1 MSFQIIQ
8 EMERAFMNKD
18 LIQKRFAKNL
28 DTYND
33 NAKIQKK
40 MAKKLLSFLDK
51 KSYDDVLEIGCG
63 TGFLTQLIN
72 DNIEFKNYTAN
83 DIVTTCKN
91 YIKEINPNIDF
102 VPADIEKAVE
112 NSNKKYDLII
122 SNATFQWVEDIESFI
137 KLLVSKLN
145 NNGILLFSTFGP
157 ENFREVNFVLG
168 KTLDYYSANELQKI
182 VKDYNNVV
190 EQEMHVMAF
199 KTPKDIL
206 KHIKST
212 GVNALERVSWTK
224 TDMQNFEK
232 GYNNFCSGVP
242 TLTYHPI
249 YVKISV

>member
-1 MSFQIIQ
+1 
-8 EMERAFMNKD
+8 MNKD

-40 MAKKLLSFLDK
+40 MAERLLSFLDRK
-51 KSYDDVLEIGCG
+51 DFDDILEIGCG
-63 TGFLTQLIN
+63 TGFLTQLVN
-72 DNIEFKNYTAN
+72 EKFSFKTYTAN
-83 DIVTTCKN
+83 DIVESCEK
-91 YIKEINPNIDF
+91 YVKEINPKIDF
-102 VPADIEKAVE
+102 IPADIEKAVE
-112 NSNKKYDLII
+112 SSDKKYDLII
-122 SNATFQWVEDIESFI
+122 SNAVFQWVENLESFI

-145 NNGILLFSTFGP
+145 DGGILLFSTFGP

-168 KTLDYYSANELQKI
+168 KTLPYYSANELQEI
-182 VKDYNNVV
+182 IKDYKNIV

-212 GVNALERVSWTK
+212 GVNALEMVSWTK
-224 TDMQNFEK
+224 SDMQKFEN
-232 GYNNFCSGVP
+232 GYNNFCSGIP

-249 YVKISV
+249 YVKIENK

>member
-1 MSFQIIQ
+1 
-8 EMERAFMNKD
+8 MNKD

-40 MAKKLLSFLDK
+40 MAERLLSFLDRK
-51 KSYDDVLEIGCG
+51 DFNDILEIGCG
-63 TGFLTQLIN
+63 TGFLTQLVN
-72 DNIEFKNYTAN
+72 EKFSFKTYTAN
-83 DIVTTCKN
+83 DIVESCEK
-91 YIKEINPNIDF
+91 YVKEINPKINFI
-102 VPADIEKAVE
+102 PADIEKAVE
-112 NSNKKYDLII
+112 NSDKKYDLII
-122 SNATFQWVEDIESFI
+122 SNAVFQWVENLESFI

-145 NNGILLFSTFGP
+145 DGGVLLFSTFGP

-168 KTLDYYSANELQKI
+168 KTLPYYSANELQEFI
-182 VKDYNNVV
+182 KDYKNIV

-212 GVNALERVSWTK
+212 GVNALEMVSWTK
-224 TDMQNFEK
+224 TDMQKFEN
-232 GYNNFCSGVP
+232 GYNNFCSGIP

-249 YVKISV
+249 YVKIENK

>member
-1 MSFQIIQ
+1 
-8 EMERAFMNKD
+8 MNKD

-40 MAKKLLSFLDK
+40 MAERLLSFLDRK
-51 KSYDDVLEIGCG
+51 DFNDILEIGCG
-63 TGFLTQLIN
+63 TGFLTQLVN
-72 DNIEFKNYTAN
+72 EKFSFKTYTAN
-83 DIVTTCKN
+83 DIVESCEK
-91 YIKEINPNIDF
+91 YVKEINPKINFI
-102 VPADIEKAVE
+102 PADIEKAVE
-112 NSNKKYDLII
+112 NSDKKYDLII
-122 SNATFQWVEDIESFI
+122 SNAVFQWVENLESFI

-145 NNGILLFSTFGP
+145 DGGVLLFSTFGP

-168 KTLDYYSANELQKI
+168 KTLPYYSANELQEIIKCY
-182 VKDYNNVV
+182 KSVV

-212 GVNALERVSWTK
+212 GVNALEMVSWTK
-224 TDMQNFEK
+224 TDMQKFEN
-232 GYNNFCSGVP
+232 GYNNFCSGIP

-249 YVKISV
+249 YVKIENK

>member
-1 MSFQIIQ
+1 
-8 EMERAFMNKD
+8 MNKD

-40 MAKKLLSFLDK
+40 MAERLLLFLDRK
-51 KSYDDVLEIGCG
+51 DFDDILEIGCG
-63 TGFLTQLIN
+63 TGFLTQLVN
-72 DNIEFKNYTAN
+72 EKFSFKTYTAN
-83 DIVTTCKN
+83 DIVESCEK
-91 YIKEINPNIDF
+91 YVKEINPKINFI
-102 VPADIEKAVE
+102 PADIEKAVE
-112 NSNKKYDLII
+112 NSDKKYDLII
-122 SNATFQWVEDIESFI
+122 SNAVFQWVENLESFI

-145 NNGILLFSTFGP
+145 DGGVLLFSTFGP

-168 KTLDYYSANELQKI
+168 KTLPYYSANELQEI
-182 VKDYNNVV
+182 IKDYKNIV

-212 GVNALERVSWTK
+212 GVNALEMVSWTK
-224 TDMQNFEK
+224 TDMQKFEN
-232 GYNNFCSGVP
+232 GYNNFCSGIP

-249 YVKISV
+249 YVKIENK

>member
-1 MSFQIIQ
+1 
-8 EMERAFMNKD
+8 MNKD

-40 MAKKLLSFLDK
+40 MAEKLLSFLDRK
-51 KSYDDVLEIGCG
+51 DFNDILEIGCG
-63 TGFLTQLIN
+63 TGFLTQLAN
-72 DNIEFKNYTAN
+72 EKFSFNTYTAN
-83 DIVTTCKN
+83 DIVESCEK
-91 YIKEINPNIDF
+91 YIKEINPKINFI
-102 VPADIEKAVE
+102 PADIEKAVE
-112 NSNKKYDLII
+112 NSDKKYDLII
-122 SNATFQWVEDIESFI
+122 SNAVFQWIENLESFI

-145 NNGILLFSTFGP
+145 DGGVLLFSTFGP

-168 KTLDYYSANELQKI
+168 KTLPYYSANELQEIIKG
-182 VKDYNNVV
+182 YNNVV

-212 GVNALERVSWTK
+212 GVNALEIVSWTK
-224 TDMQNFEK
+224 SDMQRFEN
-232 GYNNFCSGVP
+232 GYNNFCANVP

-249 YVKISV
+249 YVKIKNKL

>member
-1 MSFQIIQ
+1 
-8 EMERAFMNKD
+8 MNKD

-40 MAKKLLSFLDK
+40 MAERLLSFLDRK
-51 KSYDDVLEIGCG
+51 DFDDILEIGCG
-63 TGFLTQLIN
+63 TGFLTQLVN
-72 DNIEFKNYTAN
+72 EKFSFKTYTAN
-83 DIVTTCKN
+83 DIVESCEK
-91 YIKEINPNIDF
+91 YVKEINPKINFI
-102 VPADIEKAVE
+102 PADIEKAVE
-112 NSNKKYDLII
+112 NSDKKYDLII
-122 SNATFQWVEDIESFI
+122 SNAVFQWVENLESFI

-145 NNGILLFSTFGP
+145 DGGVLLFSTFGP

-168 KTLDYYSANELQKI
+168 KTLPYYSANELQEI
-182 VKDYNNVV
+182 IKDYKNIV

-212 GVNALERVSWTK
+212 GVNALEMVSWTK
-224 TDMQNFEK
+224 TDMQKFEN
-232 GYNNFCSGVP
+232 GYNNFCSGIP

-249 YVKISV
+249 YVKIENK

>member
-1 MSFQIIQ
+1 
-8 EMERAFMNKD
+8 MNKD

-40 MAKKLLSFLDK
+40 MAERLLSFLGRKDF
-51 KSYDDVLEIGCG
+51 DDILEIGCG
-63 TGFLTQLIN
+63 TGFLTQLVN
-72 DNIEFKNYTAN
+72 DGFNFNTYTAN
-83 DIVTTCKN
+83 DIVESCEK
-91 YIKEINPNIDF
+91 YVKEINPKINFI
-102 VPADIEKAVE
+102 PADIEKAVE
-112 NSNKKYDLII
+112 NSDKKYDLII
-122 SNATFQWVEDIESFI
+122 SNAAFQWVENLESFI

-145 NNGILLFSTFGP
+145 EGGILLFSTFGP

-168 KTLDYYSANELQKI
+168 KTLPYYSANELQEI
-182 VKDYNNVV
+182 IKDYKNIV

-212 GVNALERVSWTK
+212 GVNALEMVSWTK
-224 TDMQNFEK
+224 TDMQKFEN
-232 GYNNFCSGVP
+232 GYNNFCSGIP

-249 YVKISV
+249 YVRIDNK

>member
-1 MSFQIIQ
+1 
-8 EMERAFMNKD
+8 MNKD

-40 MAKKLLSFLDK
+40 MAERLLSFLDRK
-51 KSYDDVLEIGCG
+51 DFDDILEIGCG
-63 TGFLTQLIN
+63 TGFLTLLVN
-72 DNIEFKNYTAN
+72 EKFSFKTYTAN
-83 DIVTTCKN
+83 DIVESCEK
-91 YIKEINPNIDF
+91 YVKEINPKINFI
-102 VPADIEKAVE
+102 PADIEKAVE
-112 NSNKKYDLII
+112 NSDKKYDLII
-122 SNATFQWVEDIESFI
+122 SNAVFQWVENLESFI

-145 NNGILLFSTFGP
+145 DGGVLLFSTFGP

-168 KTLDYYSANELQKI
+168 KTLPYYSANELQEI
-182 VKDYNNVV
+182 IKDYKNIV

-212 GVNALERVSWTK
+212 GVNALEMVSWTK
-224 TDMQNFEK
+224 TDMQKFEN
-232 GYNNFCSGVP
+232 GYNNFCSGIP

-249 YVKISV
+249 YVKIENK

>member
-1 MSFQIIQ
+1 
-8 EMERAFMNKD
+8 MNKD

-40 MAKKLLSFLDK
+40 MAERLLSFLDRK
-51 KSYDDVLEIGCG
+51 DFDDILEIGCG
-63 TGFLTQLIN
+63 TGFLTQLVN
-72 DNIEFKNYTAN
+72 DSFNFNTYTAN
-83 DIVTTCKN
+83 DIVESCEK
-91 YIKEINPNIDF
+91 YVKEINPKINFI
-102 VPADIEKAVE
+102 PADIEKAVE
-112 NSNKKYDLII
+112 NSDKKYDLII
-122 SNATFQWVEDIESFI
+122 SNAAFQWVENLESFI

-145 NNGILLFSTFGP
+145 EGGVLLFSTFGP

-168 KTLDYYSANELQKI
+168 KTLPYYSANELQEI
-182 VKDYNNVV
+182 IKDYKNIV

-212 GVNALERVSWTK
+212 GVNALEMVSWTK
-224 TDMQNFEK
+224 TDMQKFEN
-232 GYNNFCSGVP
+232 GYNNFCSGIP

-249 YVKISV
+249 YVKIENK

>member
-1 MSFQIIQ
+1 
-8 EMERAFMNKD
+8 MNKD

-40 MAKKLLSFLDK
+40 MAERLLSFLDRK
-51 KSYDDVLEIGCG
+51 DFNDILEIGCG
-63 TGFLTQLIN
+63 TGFLTQLVN
-72 DNIEFKNYTAN
+72 DSFNFNTYTAN
-83 DIVTTCKN
+83 DIVESCEK
-91 YIKEINPNIDF
+91 YVKEINPKINFI
-102 VPADIEKAVE
+102 PADIEKAVE
-112 NSNKKYDLII
+112 NSDKKYDLII
-122 SNATFQWVEDIESFI
+122 SNAAFQWVENLESFI

-145 NNGILLFSTFGP
+145 DGGVLLFSTFGP

-168 KTLDYYSANELQKI
+168 KTLPYYSANELQEI
-182 VKDYNNVV
+182 VKGYKNVV

-212 GVNALERVSWTK
+212 GVNALEMVSWTK
-224 TDMQNFEK
+224 SDMQKFEN
-232 GYNNFCSGVP
+232 GYNNFCSGIP

-249 YVKISV
+249 YVKIENK

>member
-1 MSFQIIQ
+1 
-8 EMERAFMNKD
+8 MNKD

-40 MAKKLLSFLDK
+40 MAERLLSFLDRK
-51 KSYDDVLEIGCG
+51 DFNDILEIGCG
-63 TGFLTQLIN
+63 TGFLTQLVN
-72 DNIEFKNYTAN
+72 DSFNFNTYTAN
-83 DIVTTCKN
+83 DIVESCEK
-91 YIKEINPNIDF
+91 YVKEINPKINFI
-102 VPADIEKAVE
+102 PADIEKAVE
-112 NSNKKYDLII
+112 NSDKKYDLII
-122 SNATFQWVEDIESFI
+122 SNAAFQWVENLESFI

-145 NNGILLFSTFGP
+145 EGGILLFSTFGP

-168 KTLDYYSANELQKI
+168 KTLPYYSANELQEI
-182 VKDYNNVV
+182 VKDYKNIV

-212 GVNALERVSWTK
+212 GVNALEMVSWTK
-224 TDMQNFEK
+224 SDMQKFEN
-232 GYNNFCSGVP
+232 GYNNFCSGIP

-249 YVKISV
+249 YVKIENK

>member
-1 MSFQIIQ
+1 
-8 EMERAFMNKD
+8 MNKD

-40 MAKKLLSFLDK
+40 MAERLLSFLDRK
-51 KSYDDVLEIGCG
+51 DFNDILEIGCG
-63 TGFLTQLIN
+63 TGFLTQHVN
-72 DNIEFKNYTAN
+72 KKFSFKTYTAN
-83 DIVTTCKN
+83 DIVESCEK
-91 YIKEINPNIDF
+91 YVKEINPKINFI
-102 VPADIEKAVE
+102 PADIEKAVE
-112 NSNKKYDLII
+112 NSDKKYDLII
-122 SNATFQWVEDIESFI
+122 SNAVFQWVENLESFI

-145 NNGILLFSTFGP
+145 DGGVLLFSTFGP

-168 KTLDYYSANELQKI
+168 KTLPYYSTNELQEIIKGY
-182 VKDYNNVV
+182 KSVV

-212 GVNALERVSWTK
+212 GVNALEMVSWTK
-224 TDMQNFEK
+224 TDMQKFEN
-232 GYNNFCSGVP
+232 GYNNFCSGIP

-249 YVKISV
+249 YVKIENK

>member
-1 MSFQIIQ
+1 
-8 EMERAFMNKD
+8 MNKD

-40 MAKKLLSFLDK
+40 MAERLLSFLDRK
-51 KSYDDVLEIGCG
+51 DFNDILEIGCG
-63 TGFLTQLIN
+63 TGFLTQLVN
-72 DNIEFKNYTAN
+72 DNFNFNTYTAN
-83 DIVTTCKN
+83 DIVESCEK
-91 YIKEINPNIDF
+91 YVKEINPKINFI
-102 VPADIEKAVE
+102 PADIEKAVE
-112 NSNKKYDLII
+112 NSDKKYDLII
-122 SNATFQWVEDIESFI
+122 SNAAFQWVENLKSFI

-145 NNGILLFSTFGP
+145 DGGILLFSTFGP

-168 KTLDYYSANELQKI
+168 KTLPYYSANELQEI
-182 VKDYNNVV
+182 IKDYKNIV

-212 GVNALERVSWTK
+212 GVNALEMVSWTK
-224 TDMQNFEK
+224 TDMQKFEN
-232 GYNNFCSGVP
+232 GYNNFCSGIP

-249 YVKISV
+249 YVRIDNK

>member
-1 MSFQIIQ
+1 
-8 EMERAFMNKD
+8 MNKD

-40 MAKKLLSFLDK
+40 MAERLLSFLDK
-51 KSYDDVLEIGCG
+51 KDFNDILEIGCG
-63 TGFLTQLIN
+63 TGFLTQLVN
-72 DNIEFKNYTAN
+72 EKFSFKTYTAN
-83 DIVTTCKN
+83 DIVESCEK
-91 YIKEINPNIDF
+91 YVKEINPKINFI
-102 VPADIEKAVE
+102 PADIEKAVE
-112 NSNKKYDLII
+112 NSDKKYDLII
-122 SNATFQWVEDIESFI
+122 SNAVFQWVENLESFI

-145 NNGILLFSTFGP
+145 DGGVLLFSTFGP

-168 KTLDYYSANELQKI
+168 KTLPYYSANELQEIIKGY
-182 VKDYNNVV
+182 KSVV

-212 GVNALERVSWTK
+212 GVNALEMVSWTK
-224 TDMQNFEK
+224 TDMQKFEN
-232 GYNNFCSGVP
+232 GYNNFCSGIP

-249 YVKISV
+249 YVKIENK

>member
-1 MSFQIIQ
+1 
-8 EMERAFMNKD
+8 MNKD

-40 MAKKLLSFLDK
+40 MAERLLSFLDRK
-51 KSYDDVLEIGCG
+51 DFNDILEIGCG
-63 TGFLTQLIN
+63 TGFLTQLVN
-72 DNIEFKNYTAN
+72 DGFNFNTYTAN
-83 DIVTTCKN
+83 DIVESCEK
-91 YIKEINPNIDF
+91 YVKEINPKINFI
-102 VPADIEKAVE
+102 PADIEKAVE
-112 NSNKKYDLII
+112 NSDKKYDLII
-122 SNATFQWVEDIESFI
+122 SNAAFQWVENLESFI

-145 NNGILLFSTFGP
+145 DGGVLLFSTFGP

-168 KTLDYYSANELQKI
+168 KTLPYYSANELQQI
-182 VKDYNNVV
+182 VKDYKNIV

-212 GVNALERVSWTK
+212 GVNALEMVSWTK
-224 TDMQNFEK
+224 SDMQKFEN
-232 GYNNFCSGVP
+232 GYNNFCSGIP

-249 YVKISV
+249 YVRIESK

>member
-1 MSFQIIQ
+1 
-8 EMERAFMNKD
+8 MNKD

-40 MAKKLLSFLDK
+40 MAERLLSFLDRK
-51 KSYDDVLEIGCG
+51 DFDDILEIGCG
-63 TGFLTQLIN
+63 TGFLTQLVN
-72 DNIEFKNYTAN
+72 EKFSFKTYTAN
-83 DIVTTCKN
+83 DIVESCEK
-91 YIKEINPNIDF
+91 YVKEINPKINFI
-102 VPADIEKAVE
+102 PADIEKAVE
-112 NSNKKYDLII
+112 NSDKKYDLII
-122 SNATFQWVEDIESFI
+122 SNAAFQWVENLESFI

-145 NNGILLFSTFGP
+145 DGGVLLFSTFGP

-168 KTLDYYSANELQKI
+168 KTLPYYSANELQEI
-182 VKDYNNVV
+182 IKDYKNIV

-212 GVNALERVSWTK
+212 GVNALEMVSWTK
-224 TDMQNFEK
+224 TDMQKFEN
-232 GYNNFCSGVP
+232 GYNNFCSGIP

-249 YVKISV
+249 YVKIENK

>member
-1 MSFQIIQ
+1 
-8 EMERAFMNKD
+8 MNKD

-40 MAKKLLSFLDK
+40 MAERLLSFLDRK
-51 KSYDDVLEIGCG
+51 DFNDILEIGCG
-63 TGFLTQLIN
+63 TGFLTQLVN
-72 DNIEFKNYTAN
+72 EKFSFKTYTAN
-83 DIVTTCKN
+83 DIVESCEK
-91 YIKEINPNIDF
+91 YVKEINPKINFI
-102 VPADIEKAVE
+102 PADIEKAVE
-112 NSNKKYDLII
+112 NSDKKYDLII
-122 SNATFQWVEDIESFI
+122 SNAVFQWVENLESFI

-145 NNGILLFSTFGP
+145 DGGVLLFSTFGP

-168 KTLDYYSANELQKI
+168 KTLPYYSANELQEIIKCY
-182 VKDYNNVV
+182 KSVV

-212 GVNALERVSWTK
+212 GVNALEMVSWTK
-224 TDMQNFEK
+224 TDMQKFEN
-232 GYNNFCSGVP
+232 GYNDFCSGIP

-249 YVKISV
+249 YVKIENK

>member
-1 MSFQIIQ
+1 
-8 EMERAFMNKD
+8 MNKD

-40 MAKKLLSFLDK
+40 MAERLLSFLDRK
-51 KSYDDVLEIGCG
+51 DFNDILEIGCG
-63 TGFLTQLIN
+63 TGFLTQLVN
-72 DNIEFKNYTAN
+72 DSFNFNTYTAN
-83 DIVTTCKN
+83 DIVESCEK
-91 YIKEINPNIDF
+91 YVKEINPKINFI
-102 VPADIEKAVE
+102 PADIEKAVE
-112 NSNKKYDLII
+112 NSDKKYDLII
-122 SNATFQWVEDIESFI
+122 SNAAFQWVENLESFI

-145 NNGILLFSTFGP
+145 DGGVLLFSTFGP

-168 KTLDYYSANELQKI
+168 KTLPYYSANELQEI
-182 VKDYNNVV
+182 IKDYKNIV

-212 GVNALERVSWTK
+212 GVNALEMVSWTK
-224 TDMQNFEK
+224 SDMQKFEN
-232 GYNNFCSGVP
+232 GYNNFCSGIP

-249 YVKISV
+249 YVRIDNK

>member
-1 MSFQIIQ
+1 
-8 EMERAFMNKD
+8 MNKD

-40 MAKKLLSFLDK
+40 MAERLLSFLDRK
-51 KSYDDVLEIGCG
+51 DFNDILEIGCG
-63 TGFLTQLIN
+63 TGFLTQLVN
-72 DNIEFKNYTAN
+72 EKFSFKTYTAN
-83 DIVTTCKN
+83 DIVESCEK
-91 YIKEINPNIDF
+91 YVKEINPKINFI
-102 VPADIEKAVE
+102 PADIEKAVE
-112 NSNKKYDLII
+112 NSDKKYDLII
-122 SNATFQWVEDIESFI
+122 SNAVFQWVENLESFI

-145 NNGILLFSTFGP
+145 DGGVLLFSTFGP

-168 KTLDYYSANELQKI
+168 KTLPYYSTNELQKI
-182 VKDYNNVV
+182 IKGYKSVV

-212 GVNALERVSWTK
+212 GVNALEMVSWTK
-224 TDMQNFEK
+224 TDMQKFEN
-232 GYNNFCSGVP
+232 GYNNFCSGIP

-249 YVKISV
+249 YVKIENK

>member
-1 MSFQIIQ
+1 
-8 EMERAFMNKD
+8 MNKD

-40 MAKKLLSFLDK
+40 MAERLLSFLDRK
-51 KSYDDVLEIGCG
+51 DFNDILEIGCG
-63 TGFLTQLIN
+63 TGFLTQLVN
-72 DNIEFKNYTAN
+72 DSFNFNTYTAN
-83 DIVTTCKN
+83 DIVESCEK
-91 YIKEINPNIDF
+91 YVKEINPKINFI
-102 VPADIEKAVE
+102 PADIEKAVE
-112 NSNKKYDLII
+112 NSDKKYDLII
-122 SNATFQWVEDIESFI
+122 SNAAFQWVENLESFI

-145 NNGILLFSTFGP
+145 EGGILLFSTFGP

-168 KTLDYYSANELQKI
+168 KTLPYYSANELQEI
-182 VKDYNNVV
+182 IKDYKIIV

-212 GVNALERVSWTK
+212 GVNALEMVSWTK
-224 TDMQNFEK
+224 TDMQKFEN
-232 GYNNFCSGVP
+232 GYNNFCSGIP

-249 YVKISV
+249 YVKIENK

>member
-1 MSFQIIQ
+1 
-8 EMERAFMNKD
+8 MNKD

-40 MAKKLLSFLDK
+40 MAERLLSFLDRK
-51 KSYDDVLEIGCG
+51 DFDDILEIGCG
-63 TGFLTQLIN
+63 TGFLTLLVN
-72 DNIEFKNYTAN
+72 EKFSFKTYTAN
-83 DIVTTCKN
+83 DIVESCEK
-91 YIKEINPNIDF
+91 YVKEINPKINFI
-102 VPADIEKAVE
+102 PADIEKAVE
-112 NSNKKYDLII
+112 NSDKKYDLII
-122 SNATFQWVEDIESFI
+122 SNAVFQWVENLESFI

-145 NNGILLFSTFGP
+145 DGGVLLFSTFGP

-168 KTLDYYSANELQKI
+168 KTLPYYSANELQEIINGYKS
-182 VKDYNNVV
+182 VV

-212 GVNALERVSWTK
+212 GVNALEMVSWTK
-224 TDMQNFEK
+224 TDMQKFEN
-232 GYNNFCSGVP
+232 GYNNFCSGIP

-249 YVKISV
+249 YVKIENK

>member
-1 MSFQIIQ
+1 
-8 EMERAFMNKD
+8 MNKD

-40 MAKKLLSFLDK
+40 MAERLLSFLNRKDFN
-51 KSYDDVLEIGCG
+51 DILEIGCG
-63 TGFLTQLIN
+63 TGFLTQLVN
-72 DNIEFKNYTAN
+72 DSFNFNTYTAN
-83 DIVTTCKN
+83 DIVESCEK
-91 YIKEINPNIDF
+91 YVKEINPKINFI
-102 VPADIEKAVE
+102 PADIEKAVE
-112 NSNKKYDLII
+112 NSDKKYDLII
-122 SNATFQWVEDIESFI
+122 SNAAFQWVENLESFI

-145 NNGILLFSTFGP
+145 EGGILLFSTFGP

-168 KTLDYYSANELQKI
+168 KTLPYYSANELQEI
-182 VKDYNNVV
+182 IKDYKIIV

-212 GVNALERVSWTK
+212 GVNALEMVSWTK
-224 TDMQNFEK
+224 SDMQKFEN
-232 GYNNFCSGVP
+232 GYNNFCSGIP

-249 YVKISV
+249 YVKIENK